1 MLNKISLPTLV
12 LAIFIALSSHP
23 FFAQESTPF
32 KNESTTFVGPT
43 KENYLKFAD
52 EAEHMLRQ
60 DILGKWFPACV
71 DNVNGGFNA
80 SFDRQWKTGK
90 SEGKFSVFQG
100 RMTWVASQVVMR
112 RPDLKEQYLPIVH
125 H

>member
-1 MLNKISLPTLV
+1 MANEFRSLLPLCIMV
-12 LAIFIALSSHP
+12 VSLSSIGLP
-23 FFAQESTPF
+23 AQEPAAPKSTP
-32 KNESTTFVGPT
+32 KPITYVAPT

-52 EAEHMLRQ
+52 EAEKMLRQ

-80 SFDRQWKTGK
+80 SFDREWKPGK

-112 RPDLKEQYLPIVH
+112 RRT
-125 H
+125 